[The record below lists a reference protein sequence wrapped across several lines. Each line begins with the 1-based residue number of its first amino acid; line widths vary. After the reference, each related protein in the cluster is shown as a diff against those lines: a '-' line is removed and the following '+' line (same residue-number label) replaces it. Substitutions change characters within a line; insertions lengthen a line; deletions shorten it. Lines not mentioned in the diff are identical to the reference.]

1 MRRILWVVALFA
13 MAAALSSCAKPPQVE
28 FDSANAKLEEA
39 RQAEAEKYAPAD
51 YSAARDTL
59 SAAQREMETQ
69 KGKFALLRKYSRS
82 RELIASAE
90 SQAVATKQ
98 AAIEGKQRTMKE
110 ADALIL
116 QAQAAIDSANVLVG
130 KAPKGKET
138 RADLELIKSDLQ
150 GAQTSLEDAKAS
162 FQREEYL
169 EAKAKA
175 EAVVNRTGTL
185 IAEVNAAIEKYAAA
199 RGGHR

>member
-13 MAAALSSCAKPPQVE
+13 MAAALSSCAKAPQAE

-39 RQAEAEKYAPAD
+39 RQAEAEKYAQMEFA
-51 YSAARDTL
+51 AARDTL
-59 SAAQREMETQ
+59 NAAQREIEAQ
-69 KGKFALLRKYSRS
+69 NGKFALFRKYTHAK
-82 RELIASAE
+82 ELIASAE
-90 SQAVATKQ
+90 TQAVAAKQ
-98 AAIEGKQRTMKE
+98 AAIDGKERAKNE
-110 ADALIL
+110 ADQLIL

-162 FQREEYL
+162 FGREEYL

-175 EAVVNRTGTL
+175 QAVVDKSNQL

-199 RGGHR
+199 RGRR